1 MEKGVLIRNE
11 GQCKITFKGGEIS
24 PSEYK
29 VVSAGTAALL
39 LSYPF
44 IKRVPTAE
52 EVVAEQ
58 AGQTEQ
64 EGAKNDNA
72 KPVVETEAKAET
84 PEEETPARRG
94 RKSASK

>member
-52 EVVAEQ
+52 EVAEQ
-58 AGQTEQ
+58 AEQ

-84 PEEETPARRG
+84 PEVETPARRG

>member
-11 GQCKITFKGGEIS
+11 GQCKVTFKGGEIS

-72 KPVVETEAKAET
+72 KPVVETEVKAET
-84 PEEETPARRG
+84 PEETPARRG

>member
-11 GQCKITFKGGEIS
+11 GQCKVTFKGGEIS

-29 VVSAGTAALL
+29 VLSAETAALL

-52 EVVAEQ
+52 EVEA
-58 AGQTEQ
+58 
-64 EGAKNDNA
+64 
-72 KPVVETEAKAET
+72 ETEAKAET
-84 PEEETPARRG
+84 PEETPARRG

>member
-11 GQCKITFKGGEIS
+11 GQCKVTFKGGEIS

-52 EVVAEQ
+52 EVAEQ
-58 AGQTEQ
+58 AEQ

-84 PEEETPARRG
+84 PEETPARRG

>member
-52 EVVAEQ
+52 EVAEQ
-58 AGQTEQ
+58 EV
-64 EGAKNDNA
+64 AKNDNA

-84 PEEETPARRG
+84 PEVETPARRG

>member
-52 EVVAEQ
+52 EVAEQEVAE
-58 AGQTEQ
+58 
-64 EGAKNDNA
+64 AK
-72 KPVVETEAKAET
+72 TEAKAET
-84 PEEETPARRG
+84 PEETPARRG
-94 RKSASK
+94 KKSASK

>member
-11 GQCKITFKGGEIS
+11 GQCKVTFKGGEIS

-52 EVVAEQ
+52 EVAEQ
-58 AGQTEQ
+58 AEQ

-84 PEEETPARRG
+84 PEVETPARRG

>member
-11 GQCKITFKGGEIS
+11 GQCKVTFKGGEIS

-58 AGQTEQ
+58 A
-64 EGAKNDNA
+64 
-72 KPVVETEAKAET
+72 EAKAET
-84 PEEETPARRG
+84 PEVETPARRG

>member
-11 GQCKITFKGGEIS
+11 GQCKVTFKGGEIS

-52 EVVAEQ
+52 ELA
-58 AGQTEQ
+58 EQ
-64 EGAKNDNA
+64 EGAKNENA

>member
-58 AGQTEQ
+58 TEQ
-64 EGAKNDNA
+64 EGAK
-72 KPVVETEAKAET
+72 TEAKAET
-84 PEEETPARRG
+84 PEVETPARRG

>member
-58 AGQTEQ
+58 EVAE
-64 EGAKNDNA
+64 AK
-72 KPVVETEAKAET
+72 TEAKAET
-84 PEEETPARRG
+84 PEVETPARRG
-94 RKSASK
+94 KKSASK

>member
-58 AGQTEQ
+58 

-84 PEEETPARRG
+84 PEVETPARRG

>member
-1 MEKGVLIRNE
+1 MEKDVLIRNE

-52 EVVAEQ
+52 EVA
-58 AGQTEQ
+58 EQ
-64 EGAKNDNA
+64 EGAKND
-72 KPVVETEAKAET
+72 EAKAET
-84 PEEETPARRG
+84 PEETPARRG
-94 RKSASK
+94 KKSASK

>member
-11 GQCKITFKGGEIS
+11 GQCKVTFKGGEIS

-52 EVVAEQ
+52 EVS
-58 AGQTEQ
+58 EQ

-84 PEEETPARRG
+84 PEETPARRG

>member
-11 GQCKITFKGGEIS
+11 GQCKVTFKGGELS

-52 EVVAEQ
+52 EVAEQ
-58 AGQTEQ
+58 
-64 EGAKNDNA
+64 DN
-72 KPVVETEAKAET
+72 VKAEA
-84 PEEETPARRG
+84 PEETPARRG
-94 RKSASK
+94 KKSASK

>member
-52 EVVAEQ
+52 EVAEQ
-58 AGQTEQ
+58 ADQ

-84 PEEETPARRG
+84 PEVETPARRG

>member
-52 EVVAEQ
+52 EVAEQ
-58 AGQTEQ
+58 EV
-64 EGAKNDNA
+64 AKNDNA
-72 KPVVETEAKAET
+72 KPVLETEAKAET
-84 PEEETPARRG
+84 PEETPARRG

>member
-52 EVVAEQ
+52 EVAEQ
-58 AGQTEQ
+58 EV
-64 EGAKNDNA
+64 AKNDNA
-72 KPVVETEAKAET
+72 KPVVETEVKAET
-84 PEEETPARRG
+84 PEVETPARRG

>member
-11 GQCKITFKGGEIS
+11 GHCKITFKGGEIS

-29 VVSAGTAALL
+29 VVSAGAAALL

-58 AGQTEQ
+58 AE
-64 EGAKNDNA
+64 AK
-72 KPVVETEAKAET
+72 TEAKAET
-84 PEEETPARRG
+84 PEVETPARRG

>member
-11 GQCKITFKGGEIS
+11 GQCKVTFKGGEIS

-29 VVSAGTAALL
+29 VVSAETAALL

-52 EVVAEQ
+52 EVAEQ
-58 AGQTEQ
+58 ADQ

-84 PEEETPARRG
+84 PEETPARRG

>member
-29 VVSAGTAALL
+29 VVAAETAALL

-52 EVVAEQ
+52 EVAEQ
-58 AGQTEQ
+58 AEQ

-84 PEEETPARRG
+84 PEVETPARRG

>member
-11 GQCKITFKGGEIS
+11 GQCKVTFKGGEIS

-52 EVVAEQ
+52 EVAEQ
-58 AGQTEQ
+58 EV
-64 EGAKNDNA
+64 AKNENA

-84 PEEETPARRG
+84 PEETPARRG
-94 RKSASK
+94 RKSASKYI

>member
-52 EVVAEQ
+52 EVVAE
-58 AGQTEQ
+58 A
-64 EGAKNDNA
+64 
-72 KPVVETEAKAET
+72 EAVKKET
-84 PEEETPARRG
+84 PEETPARRG

>member
-11 GQCKITFKGGEIS
+11 GQCKVTFKGGEIS

-52 EVVAEQ
+52 EVAEQ
-58 AGQTEQ
+58 AEQ

-72 KPVVETEAKAET
+72 KPVVETEVKAET
-84 PEEETPARRG
+84 PEETPARRG

>member
-52 EVVAEQ
+52 EVAEQ
-58 AGQTEQ
+58 AEQ

-72 KPVVETEAKAET
+72 KPVVETETKAET
-84 PEEETPARRG
+84 PEVETPARRG

>member
-11 GQCKITFKGGEIS
+11 GQCKVTFKGGEIS

-52 EVVAEQ
+52 EVA
-58 AGQTEQ
+58 EQ
-64 EGAKNDNA
+64 EGAK
-72 KPVVETEAKAET
+72 AET
-84 PEEETPARRG
+84 PEETPARRG

>member
-52 EVVAEQ
+52 EVAEQ
-58 AGQTEQ
+58 AEQ

-84 PEEETPARRG
+84 PEETPARRG

>member
-58 AGQTEQ
+58 AEQ

-84 PEEETPARRG
+84 PETPARRG

>member
-11 GQCKITFKGGEIS
+11 GQCKVTFKGGEIS

-29 VVSAGTAALL
+29 VVTAGTAALL

-58 AGQTEQ
+58 TEQ

-84 PEEETPARRG
+84 PEVETPARRG

>member
-29 VVSAGTAALL
+29 VVSAETVALL

-52 EVVAEQ
+52 EVVA
-58 AGQTEQ
+58 EQ

-84 PEEETPARRG
+84 PEETPARRG

>member
-11 GQCKITFKGGEIS
+11 GQCKVTFKGGEIS

-52 EVVAEQ
+52 EVEA
-58 AGQTEQ
+58 
-64 EGAKNDNA
+64 
-72 KPVVETEAKAET
+72 ETEAKAET
-84 PEEETPARRG
+84 PEVETPARRG

>member
-1 MEKGVLIRNE
+1 MEKGVLIGNE
-11 GQCKITFKGGEIS
+11 GQCKVTFKGGEIS

-52 EVVAEQ
+52 EVEA
-58 AGQTEQ
+58 A
-64 EGAKNDNA
+64 
-72 KPVVETEAKAET
+72 TEAKAET
-84 PEEETPARRG
+84 PEETPARRG

>member
-11 GQCKITFKGGEIS
+11 GQCKITFMGGEIS

-52 EVVAEQ
+52 EVAS
-58 AGQTEQ
+58 EQ
-64 EGAKNDNA
+64 EGAKNEV
-72 KPVVETEAKAET
+72 KPVVETET
-84 PEEETPARRG
+84 PEVETPARRG

>member
-39 LSYPF
+39 LSYTF
-44 IKRVPTAE
+44 IQRVPTAE

-58 AGQTEQ
+58 AE
-64 EGAKNDNA
+64 AK
-72 KPVVETEAKAET
+72 TEAKAET
-84 PEEETPARRG
+84 PEVETPARRG
-94 RKSASK
+94 RKSSSK

>member
-11 GQCKITFKGGEIS
+11 GQCKVTFKGGEIS

-52 EVVAEQ
+52 EVEAEQ
-58 AGQTEQ
+58 AE
-64 EGAKNDNA
+64 AK
-72 KPVVETEAKAET
+72 TEAKAET
-84 PEEETPARRG
+84 PEVETPARRG

>member
-58 AGQTEQ
+58 AEQ

-84 PEEETPARRG
+84 PEVETPARRG
-94 RKSASK
+94 RKSESK

>member
-11 GQCKITFKGGEIS
+11 GQCKVTFKGGEIS

-29 VVSAGTAALL
+29 VVSAVTAALL

-58 AGQTEQ
+58 AEQ

-84 PEEETPARRG
+84 PEVETPARRG
-94 RKSASK
+94 RKAASK

>member
-52 EVVAEQ
+52 EVAEQ
-58 AGQTEQ
+58 AEQAEQ

-84 PEEETPARRG
+84 PEVETPARRG

>member
-29 VVSAGTAALL
+29 VISTGTATLL

-52 EVVAEQ
+52 EVAEQ
-58 AGQTEQ
+58 AEQ

-84 PEEETPARRG
+84 PEETPARRG